1 MQNEIQITSSPAVKS
16 RLVEETHK
24 RTAPNIKLVNFW
36 TCCLL
41 LLLLGTCQVVWL
53 SDLQDDEWREES
65 PSPDLGQE
73 ASFLSTVV
81 AHISLIKTLQSN
93 PLSILVV
100 RRFD

>member
-41 LLLLGTCQVVWL
+41 LLLLGTCQVVWF
-53 SDLQDDEWREES
+53 SDIQDNEWRVLRRILAS
-65 PSPDLGQE
+65 KK
-73 ASFLSTVV
+73 ASFLSPVD
-81 AHISLIKTLQSN
+81 HISLIKTLQSN
-93 PLSILVV
+93 PLSVILVV